1 MSKNN
6 ALNPN
11 RPASTGESPRL
22 GDNVIRTLAAAVAE
36 LLNIDHYV
44 GSDSGSGYTEDAA
57 GEHKKIKFNAPMTTP
72 TNVTNKGFLYTKD
85 VSGVVELHFLDEAGN
100 EIQLTTG
107 GILNSCNLTG
117 SQTVAGVKTF
127 SSFPVTPSSAPT
139 TDYHAA
145 NKKYV
150 DDQVDTQNMT
160 PAAYAGGQ
168 SVTFA
173 NGLIIKGGY
182 TAIGATSGTVTYGT
196 AFPTAV
202 LSITLTMVEGGA
214 ATTDSVTLNA
224 VSNLGDFNWRCPN
237 SARDGFYWLAV
248 GY

>member
-173 NGLIIKGGY
+173 NGLIIKVGQGDALG
-182 TAIGATSGTVTYGT
+182 AIAFGT
-196 AFPTAV
+196 AFPTSCITVVVGYAEAV
-202 LSITLTMVEGGA
+202 TGFDPKPSGATSIL
-214 ATTDSVTLNA
+214 ATGFTA
-224 VSNLGDFNWRCPN
+224 VGEAGKTVNWI
-237 SARDGFYWLAV
+237 AV